1 MSILDNT
8 KAQFSISDVIK
19 VASAVI
25 FISGMWY
32 DLKTDIAKI
41 ANRQDSFEKT
51 TTMHFEFLD
60 NKKVSYIYPIE
71 GILPKETK
79 LNIE

>member
-41 ANRQDSFEKT
+41 ANRQDLFEKT